1 VNQSF
6 RFIVLELFR
15 GAAPHKFHYD
25 VPLLLVFS
33 EGPSLD
39 VNDGVRTVEDIDTA
53 VRGLEHADRA
63 RDAREDPSD
72 PRADAVP
79 SSREL

>member
-1 VNQSF
+1 MSLYQVSSSSC
-6 RFIVLELFR
+6 IVLARRL
-15 GAAPHKFHYD
+15 KFHYD

-53 VRGLEHADRA
+53 VRDLEHADRA
-63 RDAREDPSD
+63 RDAREDQSD